1 MSGNLNTRLP
11 LRRLQEVLKNLQA
24 FTGISVQLIDREGS
38 LLLAYGEPNSY
49 CGILK
54 KNVFAAGECASLH
67 MKAGQR
73 AQKLGQAYIFSCHA
87 DLNHIAF
94 PMTDRDVLLGT
105 VILGPFIMDEA
116 DSTLV
121 SGLAEKYRLSPA
133 LSLELYDELSGIPVI
148 APDKAG
154 QLQKLVDHLLSP
166 LIPGERAAL
175 LQNQEKTYQQAK
187 IGETIRVYK
196 EQQAQP
202 SLIFFHKKEKELLS
216 KVRTGSMQEVRG
228 LLNELI
234 GYVLFSEGGKMDAMR
249 IRAIE
254 LTTLLS
260 RVAMDGGANA
270 ESVYGLNSKFLM
282 LINQKQ
288 NLDELCML
296 LQEVAEGFTSA
307 MFFEKDKGNSYIR
320 KALRFIADNYF
331 EHLEL
336 AAVADFVQLSPSY
349 FSTLFRQVVGMNF
362 REYLCRVRV
371 EESKRLLLSTEFALA
386 DIAVSVGFP
395 DQSYYCKIFKRIV
408 GVSPGKFRARPGMAA
423 DENE

>member
-1 MSGNLNTRLP
+1 MSDNTDARLP
-11 LRRLQEVLKNLQA
+11 LQRLREVLKNLQA

-54 KNVFAAGECASLH
+54 KNVFRGGECATLH

-94 PMTDRDVLLGT
+94 PMTDRDALLGT
-105 VILGPFIMDEA
+105 VILGPFMMDEA

-121 SGLAEKYRLSPA
+121 GGLAEKYRLSPA

-148 APDKAG
+148 APEKAG
-154 QLQKLVDHLLSP
+154 QLQRLVDHLLSP

-175 LQNQEKTYQQAK
+175 QQNREKTYQQAK

-202 SLIFFHKKEKELLS
+202 SLVFFHKKEKELLS

-234 GYVLFSEGGKMDAMR
+234 GYVLFSEGGRIDAMR

-270 ESVYGLNSKFLM
+270 ESVYGLNSKFLT

-307 MFFEKDKGNSYIR
+307 MFYEKDKGNSYIR

-349 FSTLFRQVVGMNF
+349 FSTLFRQVVGVNF
-362 REYLCRVRV
+362 REYLCRIRV
-371 EESKRLLLSTEFALA
+371 EESKRLLLSTDFALA

-395 DQSYYCKIFKRIV
+395 DQSYYCKVFKRIV
-408 GVSPGKFRARPGMAA
+408 GVSPGKFRARPGVAGE
-423 DENE
+423 ENE